1 MANIGGQEKPNN
13 QQEQSENTTKAKVI
27 SKHEMEN
34 IKQKTLGTK
43 PRIMTLFFSLTL
55 VFIVRIYDSFITAA
69 PWLWGLNAGVPVYN
83 RI

>member
-43 PRIMTLFFSLTL
+43 PRIMTRIQFRVVGRMKAYPSFHRGRGRYTL
-55 VFIVRIYDSFITAA
+55 DRFPIVCM
-69 PWLWGLNAGVPVYN
+69 VK
-83 RI
+83 